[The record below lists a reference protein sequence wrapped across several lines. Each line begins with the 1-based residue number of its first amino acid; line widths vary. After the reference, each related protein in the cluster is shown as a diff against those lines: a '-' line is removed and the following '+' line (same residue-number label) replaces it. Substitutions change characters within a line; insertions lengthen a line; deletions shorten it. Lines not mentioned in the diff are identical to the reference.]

1 MAKGIDW
8 ENIREEYESTGLP
21 VREIARR
28 NDVTHGAIQ
37 RRAKKENWSRVD
49 IDAVVTDKA
58 LVGSKGILGRVAIRK
73 IEEVKD
79 ILGSNYSP
87 LDEPLVAAFA
97 LNYEK
102 WIEAQKIIQEE
113 GSTVMSAKGS
123 VYISPYENLAKMYEN
138 TFTKI
143 ASQLGLSVASRKRLS
158 LSTKSD
164 TEEASLFDIAQDL
177 LKCDVDV

>member
-8 ENIREEYESTGLP
+8 EFIREEYESTDLP

-49 IDAVVTDKA
+49 VDAVITDKA
-58 LVGSKGILGRVAIRK
+58 LVGKKGILGKVAIRK
-73 IEEVKD
+73 IEEVKE
-79 ILGSNYSP
+79 ILGNNYTP

-102 WIEAQKIIQEE
+102 WITAQKIIQDE
-113 GSTVMSAKGS
+113 GSTAVSSKGS

-138 TFTKI
+138 TFTRI
-143 ASQLGLSVASRKRLS
+143 ASQLGLSIASRKRLS

-164 TEEASLFDIAQDL
+164 TEEASLFDIGKDL
-177 LKCDVDV
+177 LNGDLDV

>member
-8 ENIREEYESTGLP
+8 ENIREEYEGTDMP

-28 NDVTHGAIQ
+28 NDITHGAIQ

-49 IDAVVTDKA
+49 IDAVITDKA
-58 LVGSKGILGRVAIRK
+58 LVGKKGILGRVAIRK

-123 VYISPYENLAKMYEN
+123 LYISPYENLAKMYEN

-143 ASQLGLSVASRKRLS
+143 AGQLGLSVASRKRLS

-177 LKCDVDV
+177 LECDVDV

>member
-8 ENIREEYESTGLP
+8 ENIREEYESTDIP

-28 NDVTHGAIQ
+28 NDITHGAIQ

-49 IDAVVTDKA
+49 VDSVITDKA
-58 LVGSKGILGRVAIRK
+58 LIGKKGILGRVAIRK

-113 GSTVMSAKGS
+113 GSTVTSTKGS

-177 LKCDVDV
+177 LECDVDV

>member
-8 ENIREEYESTGLP
+8 ENIREEYESTDLP

-37 RRAKKENWSRVD
+37 RRAKKENWLRVD

-58 LVGSKGILGRVAIRK
+58 LVGKKGILGRVAIRK

-102 WIEAQKIIQEE
+102 WIEAQKIIQDE
-113 GSTVMSAKGS
+113 GSTVISAKGS

-164 TEEASLFDIAQDL
+164 TDEASLFDIAQDL
-177 LKCDVDV
+177 LECDVDV

>member
-8 ENIREEYESTGLP
+8 DEIRDQYENTDLP

-37 RRAKKENWSRVD
+37 RRAKKENWTRID

-58 LVGSKGILGRVAIRK
+58 LVGKKGILGKVAIRK
-73 IEEVKD
+73 IEEVKE

-102 WIEAQKIIQEE
+102 WIAAQKIIQEE
-113 GSTVMSAKGS
+113 GSTAVSPKGS

-143 ASQLGLSVASRKRLS
+143 ASQLGLSIASRKRLS

-164 TEEASLFDIAQDL
+164 TEDASLFDIAQDL
-177 LKCDVDV
+177 MECDVDV

>member
-8 ENIREEYESTGLP
+8 ENIREEYESTDLP

-37 RRAKKENWSRVD
+37 RRSKKENWSRVD

-58 LVGSKGILGRVAIRK
+58 LVGKKGILGRVAIRK

-87 LDEPLVAAFA
+87 LDEPLVASFA

-102 WIEAQKIIQEE
+102 WIEAQKIIKEE
-113 GSTVMSAKGS
+113 GSTVVSAKGS

-138 TFTKI
+138 TFTRI

-177 LKCDVDV
+177 LDCDVDV